1 MFLYFSCVVDVLFVP
16 RTGEPQ
22 CNFLTIAELRRV
34 VHGVQLWSCPYDI
47 HTWYMDAIHV
57 CGLCTSFRLPLYSF
71 IEAVN
76 LRCYMMVTQLSPH
89 SLTLDTQ
96 WHPSTLA
103 NHPKMRAMCANLLR
117 ILQGCML
124 KSRKQNRNLQRT
136 KVPQIVFFLG
146 DECIGCLLL
155 LPKYGPESIFR
166 SFHTLG
172 GGRIEVERP

>member
-1 MFLYFSCVVDVLFVP
+1 MHFS
-16 RTGEPQ
+16 Q
-22 CNFLTIAELRRV
+22 
-34 VHGVQLWSCPYDI
+34 
-47 HTWYMDAIHV
+47 
-57 CGLCTSFRLPLYSF
+57 TSLSF

-76 LRCYMMVTQLSPH
+76 LRCYLVTQLSPH

-136 KVPQIVFFLG
+136 KVPQVVFSWWRMHWLSSNFYPNMVQNPFFAVFTRSARVELISKDPNFCHNLVTAPNYLRRLNSQSWDGRFLVWRDVTKTSRGQSKKFGQDGQLEIRRQSIVA
-146 DECIGCLLL
+146 
-155 LPKYGPESIFR
+155 
-166 SFHTLG
+166 
-172 GGRIEVERP
+172 